1 MSTYTK
7 LLAQDYR
14 NAMLQGI
21 QVAVPVPNKKGEV
34 EVFNITDACPRY
46 IELSAVDTKHNIV
59 VIYEELENRGAYLLG
74 QIESKPSKLD
84 YILAKM

>member
-7 LLAQDYR
+7 LSAQDYR

-21 QVAVPVPNKKGEV
+21 QVAVPISNELEKV

-46 IELSAVDTKHNIV
+46 VELSAIDTKHNIV

-74 QIESKPSKLD
+74 QIEHRPSELES
-84 YILAKM
+84 IFAKM